1 MKLRRMRYLV
11 VFLAM
16 MFLANGVAAAARAC
30 IVELGGEEHAALQSD
45 GAGATEHLCPL
56 SGDAGHCL
64 AHCTQSYKGEEQKL
78 WIDVPGFVL
87 TPAASAPRVWFQP
100 EAAVPPLAFTPPVV
114 GPPLTILFRN
124 FRI

>member
-16 MFLANGVAAAARAC
+16 MFLANGVAAAARPC
-30 IVELGGEEHAALQSD
+30 IVELSGQEHAALRSE
-45 GAGATEHLCPL
+45 GAAEHLCPL
-56 SGDAGHCL
+56 SGDAARCL
-64 AHCTQSYKGEEQKL
+64 AHCTQSHKGEEQKL
-78 WIDVPGFVL
+78 WIDVSGLVP

-100 EAAVPPLAFTPPVV
+100 EAAVPPLGLAPRVV